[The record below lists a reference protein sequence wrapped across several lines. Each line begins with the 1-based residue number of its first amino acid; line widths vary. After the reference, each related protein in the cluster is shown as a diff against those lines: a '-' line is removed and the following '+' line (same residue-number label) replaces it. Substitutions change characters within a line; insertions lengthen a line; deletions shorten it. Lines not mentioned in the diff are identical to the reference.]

1 MSKYEELFFPATNTI
16 DEFNKNAV
24 FVGML
29 IVAFLSV
36 IYIVSSFKRLKIIF
50 KSRDNSLR
58 QNSYIFFK
66 IVSMLFLAYVTYE
79 IVNIILSIA

>member
-1 MSKYEELFFPATNTI
+1 MSKYEELFFPATNSLNV
-16 DEFNKNAV
+16 FNETVV

-29 IVAFLSV
+29 VVAFSSIL
-36 IYIVSSFKRLKIIF
+36 YIIHGIKRLKLIF

-66 IVSMLFLAYVTYE
+66 IVSMIFLGYVIYQ
-79 IVNIILSIA
+79 IANIILNIS